1 MAIGEKIKRIRK
13 YRNMTQKQLGI
24 LCGFSENTADVR
36 IRQYENDSKTPKEE
50 TLKDIANA
58 LNVNIYALNESPLY
72 AAEDVMFTMFEL
84 DEHYSMPL
92 FKITDNTDLNFPK
105 ERVAVSFNYRMLDDF
120 LKEWLVRKEEL
131 KNGKITKEE
140 YFEWKINWPD
150 TCDGCGKFEPLKK
163 WRKNDGTK

>member
-92 FKITDNTDLNFPK
+92 FPDFGRKTTKI
-105 ERVAVSFNYRMLDDF
+105 E
-120 LKEWLVRKEEL
+120 
-131 KNGKITKEE
+131 
-140 YFEWKINWPD
+140 
-150 TCDGCGKFEPLKK
+150 
-163 WRKNDGTK
+163 